1 MPVYT
6 YKCRDCGVEFK
17 KTQMFADKPL
27 RRCPKCR
34 TSKVWR
40 VPQLPAIVFNGSGW
54 YSTDH
59 RPATGQTSLQIQK
72 NGQFEGSTG
81 AKSER

>member
-6 YKCRDCGVEFK
+6 YRCQSCGVEFR
-17 KTQMFADKPL
+17 KTQMFSDKPL
-27 RRCPKCR
+27 TRCPQCR
-34 TSKVWR
+34 TSNVWR
-40 VPQLPAIVFNGSGW
+40 VPQLPAIVFKGSGW

-59 RPATGQTSLQIQK
+59 RPAPGPTGTHNQK
-72 NGQFEGSTG
+72 NGQVAGSTS